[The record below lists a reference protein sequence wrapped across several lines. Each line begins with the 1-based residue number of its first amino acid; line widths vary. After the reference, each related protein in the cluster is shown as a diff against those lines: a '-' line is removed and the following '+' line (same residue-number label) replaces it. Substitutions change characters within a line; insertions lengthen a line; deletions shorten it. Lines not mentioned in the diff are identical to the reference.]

1 MMVVLALACTLNE
14 PVLVAH
20 RALGV
25 EAGAEENV
33 PAHVLEAFEQG
44 FGAEIDIRLDGPGCD
59 GDPSRA
65 AAEGCFDLG
74 HTEPNGYTL
83 AHVIDA
89 LAALEADSDR
99 PLVLDV
105 VNDPDHAV
113 TTQLVRYLA
122 DGAQV
127 PVPLV
132 VQTSSAEGLALL
144 DVARDDVI
152 LPVDLQLGL
161 TYFANPEFTP
171 PDGADLYV
179 VNIAELPVLAL
190 PLPVAVFGV
199 ATEHSMALAETA
211 TSDVRWVITDV
222 PARFAGR

>member
-1 MMVVLALACTLNE
+1 MTLLLALACAQNE
-14 PVLVAH
+14 PMLVAH

-25 EAGAEENV
+25 EAGADENQPV
-33 PAHVLEAFEQG
+33 NVLEAFEQG

-83 AHVIDA
+83 ADVMDA
-89 LAALEADSDR
+89 LTALEDAPER
-99 PLVLDV
+99 PLVIDV

-113 TTQLVRYLA
+113 TTQIVRYLA
-122 DGAQV
+122 DGPQV
-127 PVPLV
+127 PVPVLL
-132 VQTSSAEGLALL
+132 QTSSAEGLAIL

-171 PDGADLYV
+171 SEGADLYV
-179 VNIAELPVLAL
+179 VHIAELPVLAL

-211 TSDVRWVITDV
+211 ASDVRWVITDV
-222 PARFAGR
+222 PGRFGR